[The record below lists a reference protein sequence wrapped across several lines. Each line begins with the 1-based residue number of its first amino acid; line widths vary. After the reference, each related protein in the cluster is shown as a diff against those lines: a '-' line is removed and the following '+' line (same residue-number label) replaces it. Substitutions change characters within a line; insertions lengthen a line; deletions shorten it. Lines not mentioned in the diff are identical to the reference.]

1 MKKLFAFWI
10 SMLAACMLLTACSNP
25 SPEPVAKDFMQ
36 KVLTG
41 DADGA
46 LKLVAMPEKDLAAV
60 EILTGKVR
68 AGVVRMKAQTEKW
81 GGVDKIQVVS
91 VTYKTVDAQTIK
103 ANQVTEGSLAFIK
116 MDVTFKNG
124 HTEDYSTRLIKTS
137 SGWKIYI

>member
-10 SMLAACMLLTACSNP
+10 SMLAACMLLTACSNS

-36 KVLTG
+36 KILTG

-46 LKLVAMPEKDLAAV
+46 LKLVAMPEKDQAAV

-68 AGVVRMKAQTEKW
+68 AGVVRLKAQTDKW

-91 VTYKTVDAQTIK
+91 VTYKSADAQTIK
-103 ANQVTEGSLAFIK
+103 ADQVTEGSLAFIK

-124 HTEDYSTRLIKTS
+124 RTDDYSTRLIKTS

>member
-10 SMLAACMLLTACSNP
+10 SMLTACMLLTACSNP

-41 DADGA
+41 DVDGA
-46 LKLVAMPEKDLAAV
+46 LKLVAMPEKDQAAV

-68 AGVVRMKAQTEKW
+68 AGVVRLKAQTEKW

-91 VTYKTVDAQTIK
+91 VTYKSADAQTIK
-103 ANQVTEGSLAFIK
+103 ADQVTEGSLAFIK

-124 HTEDYSTRLIKTS
+124 RTDDYSTRLIKTS

>member
-68 AGVVRMKAQTEKW
+68 
-81 GGVDKIQVVS
+81 
-91 VTYKTVDAQTIK
+91 
-103 ANQVTEGSLAFIK
+103 EGIIRSGFLWLRCF
-116 MDVTFKNG
+116 
-124 HTEDYSTRLIKTS
+124 TS
-137 SGWKIYI
+137 PY

>member
-91 VTYKTVDAQTIK
+91 VTYKSVDAQTIK
-103 ANQVTEGSLAFIK
+103 ANQVTEGSLAFIE